1 MPTHFDLLQHL
12 RYKIVFDPVRVEA
25 IAFLLPNQTIK
36 TKDLSRYLVSVDEV
50 ESQTGL
56 DFLSNIDKPIQ
67 KLVESKKAGE
77 VWE

>member
-25 IAFLLPNQTIK
+25 
-36 TKDLSRYLVSVDEV
+36 
-50 ESQTGL
+50 QTGL

-67 KLVESKKAGE
+67 KLVEPRKAGGM
-77 VWE
+77 WE